1 MIAEPSNAA
10 KLRALLHQDA
20 MLVAP
25 AAYDC
30 IGARAIEDAGFPLV
44 YMTGSGTA
52 AMLGYPDYGLVTMS
66 EMADNAGRIAA
77 AVKAPVIAD
86 ADTGYGNEL
95 NVTRTVQEYARRGV
109 AGLHIED
116 QTFPKKCGQLDDK
129 EIIPAAEFIAKVK
142 AAVAAKPDP
151 DFVVIARTDARAVL
165 GLDEAVLRMNAAL
178 DAGADIAFLEAP
190 QTMEEIAAVPKLVRG
205 PCLLN
210 LSLGGRTPLRDLSA
224 AERAG
229 YRIII
234 VPGLLLQE
242 AMSAFA
248 ASLAELKT
256 QHRLPEATIN
266 VRERLRR
273 MGAPEWDALRDKFRE
288 GR

>member
-1 MIAEPSNAA
+1 MTSEPSNAA
-10 KLRALLHQDA
+10 KLRALLRKDE

-52 AMLGYPDYGLVTMS
+52 ASLGYPDYGLVTMS

-77 AVKAPVIAD
+77 AVKVPVIAD

-95 NVTRTVQEYARRGV
+95 NVTRTVREYAQRGV

-129 EIIPAAEFIAKVK
+129 EVIPHAEFIAKVK

-151 DFVVIARTDARAVL
+151 DFLIIARTDARAIL
-165 GLDEAVLRMNAAL
+165 GLDAAVERMNAAL
-178 DAGADIAFLEAP
+178 DAGADMAFLEAP
-190 QTMEEIAAVPKLVRG
+190 QTPEEVAVVPQRVRG

-210 LSLGGRTPLRDLSA
+210 LSIGGRTPVRDLTDA
-224 AERAG
+224 KRAG
-229 YRIII
+229 YRVVI

-242 AMSAFA
+242 AMTAFA
-248 ASLAELKT
+248 TALAALKIE
-256 QHRLPEATIN
+256 HRLPDATVN

-273 MGAPEWDALRDKFRE
+273 MGAAEWDALRDRFKS
-288 GR
+288 

>member
-1 MIAEPSNAA
+1 MTATPSNAA
-10 KLRALLHQDA
+10 KLRALLRQDE

-30 IGARAIEDAGFPLV
+30 VGARAIEDAGFPLV

-66 EMADNAGRIAA
+66 EMVDNAGRIAA

-129 EIIPAAEFIAKVK
+129 EVIPAAEFIAKVK
-142 AAVAAKPDP
+142 AAVAARPDP
-151 DFVVIARTDARAVL
+151 DFVIIARTDARAVL
-165 GLDEAVLRMNAAL
+165 GLDEAALRMNAAL
-178 DAGADIAFLEAP
+178 EAGADIAFLEAP
-190 QTMEEIAAVPKLVRG
+190 QNLDEIKAVPKLVRG

-210 LSLGGRTPLRDLSA
+210 LSIGGRTPLRDLRE

-229 YRIII
+229 YRIVI

-242 AMSAFA
+242 AMRAFA
-248 ASLAELKT
+248 ATLAELK
-256 QHRLPEATIN
+256 QEHRLPEATIN

-273 MGAPEWDALRDKFRE
+273 MGAPEWDALRDRFK
-288 GR
+288 G

>member
-1 MIAEPSNAA
+1 MTSEASNAA
-10 KLRALLHQDA
+10 RLRTLLRRDG
-20 MLVAP
+20 MIVAP

-52 AMLGYPDYGLVTMS
+52 ASLGYPDYGLVTMS
-66 EMADNAGRIAA
+66 EMAENAGRIAA
-77 AVKAPVIAD
+77 AVKVPVIAD

-95 NVTRTVQEYARRGV
+95 NVTRTVREYAQRGV

-129 EIIPAAEFIAKVK
+129 DVIPHAEFIAKVK
-142 AAVAAKPDP
+142 AAVAARPDP
-151 DFVVIARTDARAVL
+151 DFVIIARTDARAVL
-165 GLDEAVLRMNAAL
+165 GLDAAVERMNAAL
-178 DAGADIAFLEAP
+178 EAGADIAFLEAP
-190 QTMEEIAAVPKLVRG
+190 QTLPEVAAVPKRVRG

-210 LSLGGRTPLRDLSA
+210 LSIGGRTPLRDLDE

-229 YRIII
+229 YRVAI

-242 AMSAFA
+242 AMTAFA
-248 ASLAELKT
+248 ATLAELKT
-256 QHRLPEATIN
+256 QRRLPAATVD

-273 MGAPEWDALRDKFRE
+273 MGAAEWDALRNRFKN
-288 GR
+288 